1 MTESLD
7 ELFLFG
13 EEKMEKAIAQLQK
26 EFGTIRSGR
35 ANPGILDK
43 VVVEYYGA
51 PTPLRQMSQVS
62 VQDGTT
68 LVITPYDKTI
78 MKEIEKAIIKAE
90 IGITPNSDGTC
101 IRLTFPPLTEDR
113 RKEIAKDVKK
123 LGEEAKVAVRN
134 IRRDMTDNLKK
145 IEKNENLP
153 EDMVKDNQD
162 KIQKLTDKYT
172 GNIDNAVAT
181 KEKEV
186 MGNLNHQTWDELWN
200 SPEAEKVRKK
210 VRCCDRD
217 CWMIGSVS
225 PAMHKYIWK
234 PATWVLVHK
243 FKALFKKNPY
253 SMYENKICRDYRDGK
268 VTKEELDKCSTC
280 DMRAVVNNG
289 LSEASMEQLKNKTGE
304 EIVDADIAAQMK
316 Q

>member
-1 MTESLD
+1 MTESLE

-43 VVVEYYGA
+43 VIVEYYGA

-68 LVITPYDKTI
+68 LVITPYDKSI

-113 RKEIAKDVKK
+113 RREITKDVKK
-123 LGEEAKVAVRN
+123 LGEDAKVAIRN
-134 IRRDMTDNLKK
+134 IRRDMTDSLKK
-145 IEKNENLP
+145 LEKSENLP
-153 EDMVKDNQD
+153 EDLVKDNQD

-172 GNIDNAVAT
+172 ANVDTAVAA

-186 MGNLNHQTWDELWN
+186 MT
-200 SPEAEKVRKK
+200 V
-210 VRCCDRD
+210 
-217 CWMIGSVS
+217 
-225 PAMHKYIWK
+225 
-234 PATWVLVHK
+234 
-243 FKALFKKNPY
+243 
-253 SMYENKICRDYRDGK
+253 
-268 VTKEELDKCSTC
+268 
-280 DMRAVVNNG
+280 
-289 LSEASMEQLKNKTGE
+289 
-304 EIVDADIAAQMK
+304 
-316 Q
+316 